1 MRLTEDRRKILKV
14 ATLYYDQGLTQSQIA
29 KKIGISRPII
39 SKMLQQSKELGIVE
53 IYIKDEFSHSVKLAL
68 TIEEKFQLNEVVVV
82 AGKAEDAG
90 AHLKKNVARAAAS
103 YLVGQ
108 LKPEQKIGL
117 SWGTTMAEFVEEVP
131 FIHHPQ
137 TMILPLA
144 GGVASQDVKYD
155 ANHLSFLLSEK
166 LAGNCAYL
174 YAPAL
179 AETKDLKDVLVASKM
194 VSDVL
199 NQGRQV
205 DIAFI
210 GVGQPASLT
219 TWENLGY
226 IKADDFTHL
235 QKQGMVGDAVASFF
249 NQNGEALDNDFTRRM
264 IGVTLD
270 ELKQIQNVVLLAS
283 GEQKAESVHAILK
296 SSAVRTLIIDQ
307 TIAEK
312 LLTL

>member
-1 MRLTEDRRKILKV
+1 MRLTEDRRKMLKV
-14 ATLYYDQGLTQSQIA
+14 ATLYYDHGLTQSEIA
-29 KKIGISRPII
+29 KKMGISRPII
-39 SKMLQQSKELGIVE
+39 SKMLQQAKELGMVE
-53 IYIKDEFSHSVKLAL
+53 IYIKDESSHSVKLAL
-68 TIEEKFQLNEVVVV
+68 AIEESFNLNEVVVV
-82 AGKAEDAG
+82 AGTG
-90 AHLKKNVARAAAS
+90 THLKKNVARAAAS

-108 LKPEQKIGL
+108 LKPQQKIGL
-117 SWGTTMAEFVEEVP
+117 SWGTTMAEFIEEVP
-131 FIHHPQ
+131 YVHHPD

-166 LAGNCAYL
+166 LSGECAYI

-179 AETKDLKDVLVASKM
+179 AETKDLKEVLVASKM

-205 DIAFI
+205 DLAFI

-226 IKADDFTHL
+226 IEADEFTHL

-249 NQNGEALDNDFTRRM
+249 NQKGEALDNDFTRRM

-270 ELKQIQNVVLLAS
+270 ELKQIPNVVLLAA
-283 GEQKAESVHAILK
+283 GQQKAESVHAILK
-296 SSAVRTLIIDQ
+296 SAAIRTLIIDQ